1 MSGQEGKNQIC
12 NRIRDV
18 FSSLPLLRVAYLY
31 GSFLSRDDFRDI
43 DIALL
48 VGENDCREDPLAY
61 ASRVADLLGT
71 ALGFRY
77 ECDVRVINHEPVWF
91 QYEVISSGRVVFV
104 RDEDDRI
111 DFETRVLVEY
121 QDIKFMYDLFDRE
134 YLAQA

>member
-1 MSGQEGKNQIC
+1 MSGQEERG
-12 NRIRDV
+12 RIINLIQDV
-18 FSSLPLLRVAYLY
+18 MASFPSLRVAYLY

-48 VGENDCREDPLAY
+48 ADEQVCRDDPLFY
-61 ASRVADLLGT
+61 ASRVAD
-71 ALGFRY
+71 ALGRALAFRY

-91 QYEVISSGRVVFV
+91 QYEVISSGRAVFV
-104 RDEDDRI
+104 CDGDDRI

-121 QDIKFMYDLFDRE
+121 QDIKFTYDLFDRE